1 MVISNLQEIFWVM
14 AMKIKDIP
22 VLKGEAA
29 VRFVREADKA
39 LLNAHK
45 IDFSAEVEWAK
56 RILEKA
62 KIWLGS

>member
-1 MVISNLQEIFWVM
+1 M

-22 VLKGEAA
+22 ILKGEAA
-29 VRFVREADKA
+29 VRFVRKADKA

-45 IDFSAEVEWAK
+45 IDFSAKVEWAK